1 MSLTKYLSIF
11 LLTGV
16 VLFLVYASIST
27 YIMFQTAKTE
37 VNLPDDLLALEFSD
51 YSEVNFYT
59 DDENKVLL
67 KGWWI
72 PGNHGTDQA
81 VLFIHGINGNRA
93 SDFKVIK
100 EVNNKGYSILT
111 FDLRGHGFSDQSDLG
126 LTVNEKYDIK
136 AAIQFLKEIG
146 ATEIVIFGYSYGG
159 TIGISHAHNFPAVK
173 GVIADSPFNDLS
185 SLMSGEVSLR
195 TGLPNSLSDLLKPGI
210 IASTKLFKGIDIRE
224 IQPQNA
230 VMKLNYP
237 ILLIHCK
244 DDTRIPINHSD
255 DIYEHAPT
263 GSIFQRLGKC
273 EHADGYN
280 SDFSGYMSPVF
291 RYLESIF
298 SR

>member
-1 MSLTKYLSIF
+1 VLITKYLSVF

-16 VLFLVYASIST
+16 VIFLVYASIST
-27 YIMFQTAKTE
+27 YIMVQTAKTE
-37 VNLPDDLLALEFSD
+37 VNLPDHLLALEFSD

-59 DDENKVLL
+59 DDENNVLL

-93 SDFKVIK
+93 SDFNVIK
-100 EVNNKGYSILT
+100 EVHNKGYSILT
-111 FDLRGHGFSDQSDLG
+111 FDLRGHGFSDKSDLG
-126 LTVNEKYDIK
+126 LTVNEKHDIK
-136 AAIQFLKEIG
+136 AAIQFLKKIG
-146 ATEIVIFGYSYGG
+146 TTEIVIFGYSYGG
-159 TIGISHAHNFPAVK
+159 TIGISHAHNFPVVK

-224 IQPQNA
+224 IKPQNA

-255 DIYEHAPT
+255 DIYEYAPT
-263 GSIFQRLGKC
+263 GSIYQRLEKC

-291 RYLESIF
+291 RYLETIF